1 MARTWLYGGA
11 SLAVLSA
18 ALFQVYIRSPALNVH
33 GVHREIHPINH
44 NNCQSVPEITILSS
58 GIMYLA
64 CAGTIESR
72 TAWMPTLDALNATA
86 VLTRSTADYLATY
99 DTSTGAITKLAV
111 RGLSDP
117 RGLNLHGMD
126 VVPDELDPTMLWIYL
141 VNHRPEPE
149 SPHKGANSVIEIL
162 KTRVGADY
170 VEWVQTVEDAHVIV
184 TPNDI
189 VGANNGKEFW
199 FTNDNGAKVGIMLCS
214 GSVLRLSAIVI
225 LHMGAR
231 ELQFIFSGAME
242 SFGDGSFWVGDYRNG
257 QLTVHKPNKDKTL
270 QHVAT
275 VMTGLPLD
283 NLALSAD
290 GSIIAAA
297 IPKVHLLSDAM
308 NNRSSNVPSTVL
320 RVPNATLGGNY
331 KVEKIYEDEGQL
343 GSFGTTAAMYED
355 RLFIHGESPQAS
367 LPLADSQRISQDS
380 WLLGCWSARSPCQ
393 AEPDRSTWLDRRSGS
408 GGERYAADVYVRK
421 LNWMIKR
428 IYKRPSRDFKRI
440 LVSPQTGP
448 CLGALWAAIRVNSI
462 RLSVLWR
469 NIGRRQVPTPL
480 QIEVRTHAKRLRV
493 RVLPLSELMSENVST
508 VLPQGAGY
516 GVGIGLFFSA
526 FMLGLTWIQA
536 RYTGFSPS
544 NSEEFSSA
552 SRSVKPGLIASG
564 IVSAWTWAATLL
576 QSSAVAYKYGI
587 SGPWW
592 YGAGRCMPFENESTG
607 LTYPPCPGA
616 TIQVL
621 LFAMLAA
628 KLKLNSPNAHTFLE
642 IIGARWG
649 TAAHLIFLFFGLATN
664 IIVSSMLILGG
675 SATVT
680 DLTGMNTIAACF
692 LIPIGVA
699 IYVVAGGMRATLL
712 CDYTHTAVLFA
723 IILTFIFTAY
733 STSPKIG
740 SPSRMHE
747 LLVEASIAK
756 PVAGNAQGSYLTIFT
771 RHTSYNWATKI
782 PTGNFATVF
791 NDQAYWQRAIASK
804 PQSCVKAYLL
814 GGLAWFSIPFTFAT
828 TLGLAAVALHN
839 DPDMRPLSPADVSA
853 GLPAPS
859 AAAALLG
866 TSGAAAMLIL
876 LFLAVTSATSA
887 ELIAVS
893 SLLTYDVYKRYINP
907 RATEAQI
914 MRVSHLM
921 YCYHWTLGSNQPI
934 VCSQEHGVAVYFH
947 ASHSGFMIELWKT
960 YFETRGTLLG
970 SAVVPIA
977 LCITWQK
984 ASKIGCIVGAISGLF
999 AGIIA
1004 WLVTTSTLNDKVIN
1018 VTTSGGDYEMLAGNL
1033 AAIGVGGIISVVW
1046 SYLRPDDFS
1055 FDVTRAL
1062 NAPVHPHAAPTT
1074 GSGTHTPPEDEKK
1087 QSDIGSGDIRIV
1099 PAEDDDKHDRGV
1111 THDEDLD
1118 PIALK
1123 GAFRFAAWSSIGL
1136 LIVMIILIP
1145 FPLFFSQ
1152 VVFGTKGLTT
1162 WVAVGIAWTF
1172 LAAFTVVIYPLY
1184 ESRQALFLV
1193 SKGIVKVC
1201 EDPIKM
1207 AFHLLNSLQDI
1218 FHPGSGK
1225 YSESSPAKEGT
1236 A

>member
-1 MARTWLYGGA
+1 
-11 SLAVLSA
+11 
-18 ALFQVYIRSPALNVH
+18 
-33 GVHREIHPINH
+33 
-44 NNCQSVPEITILSS
+44 
-58 GIMYLA
+58 
-64 CAGTIESR
+64 
-72 TAWMPTLDALNATA
+72 
-86 VLTRSTADYLATY
+86 
-99 DTSTGAITKLAV
+99 
-111 RGLSDP
+111 
-117 RGLNLHGMD
+117 
-126 VVPDELDPTMLWIYL
+126 
-141 VNHRPEPE
+141 
-149 SPHKGANSVIEIL
+149 
-162 KTRVGADY
+162 
-170 VEWVQTVEDAHVIV
+170 
-184 TPNDI
+184 
-189 VGANNGKEFW
+189 
-199 FTNDNGAKVGIMLCS
+199 
-214 GSVLRLSAIVI
+214 
-225 LHMGAR
+225 
-231 ELQFIFSGAME
+231 
-242 SFGDGSFWVGDYRNG
+242 
-257 QLTVHKPNKDKTL
+257 
-270 QHVAT
+270 
-275 VMTGLPLD
+275 
-283 NLALSAD
+283 
-290 GSIIAAA
+290 
-297 IPKVHLLSDAM
+297 
-308 NNRSSNVPSTVL
+308 
-320 RVPNATLGGNY
+320 
-331 KVEKIYEDEGQL
+331 
-343 GSFGTTAAMYED
+343 
-355 RLFIHGESPQAS
+355 
-367 LPLADSQRISQDS
+367 
-380 WLLGCWSARSPCQ
+380 
-393 AEPDRSTWLDRRSGS
+393 
-408 GGERYAADVYVRK
+408 
-421 LNWMIKR
+421 
-428 IYKRPSRDFKRI
+428 
-440 LVSPQTGP
+440 
-448 CLGALWAAIRVNSI
+448 
-462 RLSVLWR
+462 
-469 NIGRRQVPTPL
+469 
-480 QIEVRTHAKRLRV
+480 
-493 RVLPLSELMSENVST
+493 MSESVST

-516 GVGIGLFFSA
+516 GVVVGIGLFFSA

-536 RYTGFSPS
+536 RYTGFSPN

-592 YGAGRCMPFENESTG
+592 YGAG
-607 LTYPPCPGA
+607 A

-649 TAAHLIFLFFGLATN
+649 TAAHLVFLFFGLATN

-733 STSPKIG
+733 ATSPKIG
-740 SPSRMHE
+740 SPARMHE
-747 LLVEASIAK
+747 LLVEAATSK
-756 PVAGNAQGSYLTIFT
+756 PVPGNAQGSYLTMRSKNGLIFGVI
-771 RHTSYNWATKI
+771 NI
-782 PTGNFATVF
+782 IGNFATVF

-839 DPDMRPLSPADVSA
+839 DPDMRTLSPADVSA

-866 TSGAAAMLIL
+866 TSGAAAMLVL

-921 YCYHWTLGSNQPI
+921 VAFFAICMGLFGLIFYYI
-934 VCSQEHGVAVYFH
+934 GVSMGWLYT
-947 ASHSGFMIELWKT
+947 FM
-960 YFETRGTLLG
+960 GTLLG

-984 ASKIGCIVGAISGLF
+984 ASKMGCIVGAIAGLF
-999 AGIIA
+999 SGIIA
-1004 WLVTTSTLNDKVIN
+1004 WLVTTSSLNNKVID

-1055 FDVTRAL
+1055 FDITRAL
-1062 NAPVHPHAAPTT
+1062 NAPTRSHAHPTT

-1087 QSDIGSGDIRIV
+1087 HSDIGSGDVHIV
-1099 PAEDDDKHDRGV
+1099 PAEDDEKHDKGV

-1118 PIALK
+1118 PVALK
-1123 GAFRFAAWSSIGL
+1123 GAFRFAAWSSVGL
-1136 LIVMIILIP
+1136 LIVMIIVIP

-1172 LAAFTVVIYPLY
+1172 LAAFAVVIYPLY
-1184 ESRQALFLV
+1184 ESREALFLV
-1193 SKGIVKVC
+1193 LKGI
-1201 EDPIKM
+1201 IK
-1207 AFHLLNSLQDI
+1207 DI
-1218 FHPGSGK
+1218 FNPGSGK
-1225 YSESSPAKEGT
+1225 YNESSPARDD

>member
-1 MARTWLYGGA
+1 
-11 SLAVLSA
+11 
-18 ALFQVYIRSPALNVH
+18 
-33 GVHREIHPINH
+33 
-44 NNCQSVPEITILSS
+44 
-58 GIMYLA
+58 
-64 CAGTIESR
+64 
-72 TAWMPTLDALNATA
+72 
-86 VLTRSTADYLATY
+86 
-99 DTSTGAITKLAV
+99 
-111 RGLSDP
+111 
-117 RGLNLHGMD
+117 
-126 VVPDELDPTMLWIYL
+126 
-141 VNHRPEPE
+141 
-149 SPHKGANSVIEIL
+149 
-162 KTRVGADY
+162 
-170 VEWVQTVEDAHVIV
+170 
-184 TPNDI
+184 
-189 VGANNGKEFW
+189 
-199 FTNDNGAKVGIMLCS
+199 
-214 GSVLRLSAIVI
+214 
-225 LHMGAR
+225 
-231 ELQFIFSGAME
+231 
-242 SFGDGSFWVGDYRNG
+242 
-257 QLTVHKPNKDKTL
+257 
-270 QHVAT
+270 
-275 VMTGLPLD
+275 
-283 NLALSAD
+283 
-290 GSIIAAA
+290 
-297 IPKVHLLSDAM
+297 
-308 NNRSSNVPSTVL
+308 
-320 RVPNATLGGNY
+320 
-331 KVEKIYEDEGQL
+331 
-343 GSFGTTAAMYED
+343 
-355 RLFIHGESPQAS
+355 
-367 LPLADSQRISQDS
+367 
-380 WLLGCWSARSPCQ
+380 
-393 AEPDRSTWLDRRSGS
+393 
-408 GGERYAADVYVRK
+408 
-421 LNWMIKR
+421 
-428 IYKRPSRDFKRI
+428 
-440 LVSPQTGP
+440 
-448 CLGALWAAIRVNSI
+448 
-462 RLSVLWR
+462 
-469 NIGRRQVPTPL
+469 
-480 QIEVRTHAKRLRV
+480 
-493 RVLPLSELMSENVST
+493 MSENVST

-516 GVGIGLFFSA
+516 GVVVGIGLFFSA

-536 RYTGFSPS
+536 RYTGFSPN

-552 SRSVKPGLIASG
+552 SRSIKPGLIASG

-592 YGAGRCMPFENESTG
+592 YGA
-607 LTYPPCPGA
+607 GA

-723 IILTFIFTAY
+723 IILTFIFTVY

-747 LLVEASIAK
+747 LLVEASASK
-756 PVAGNAQGSYLTIFT
+756 PVAGNAQGSYLTMRSKNGLIFGVI
-771 RHTSYNWATKI
+771 NI
-782 PTGNFATVF
+782 IGNFATVF

-921 YCYHWTLGSNQPI
+921 VAFFAICMGLFGLIFYYI
-934 VCSQEHGVAVYFH
+934 GVSMGWLYT
-947 ASHSGFMIELWKT
+947 FM
-960 YFETRGTLLG
+960 GTLLG

-984 ASKIGCIVGAISGLF
+984 ASKLGCIVGAISGLF

-1033 AAIGVGGIISVVW
+1033 AAIGS
-1046 SYLRPDDFS
+1046 PDNFS
-1055 FDVTRAL
+1055 FDITRAL
-1062 NAPVHPHAAPTT
+1062 NAPAHSHGVPTT

-1087 QSDIGSGDIRIV
+1087 QSDIGSGDVRII
-1099 PAEDDDKHDRGV
+1099 PAEDDEKHDQGV

-1118 PIALK
+1118 PVALK
-1123 GAFRFAAWSSIGL
+1123 GAFRFAAWSSVGL
-1136 LIVMIILIP
+1136 LVVMIILIP

-1152 VVFGTKGLTT
+1152 VVFGTKGLAT

-1172 LAAFTVVIYPLY
+1172 LAAFAVVIYPLY
-1184 ESRQALFLV
+1184 ESRQALVLV
-1193 SKGIVKVC
+1193 SKGI
-1201 EDPIKM
+1201 IKDM
-1207 AFHLLNSLQDI
+1207 FN
-1218 FHPGSGK
+1218 PGSGK
-1225 YSESSPAKEGT
+1225 YSESSSAEEST